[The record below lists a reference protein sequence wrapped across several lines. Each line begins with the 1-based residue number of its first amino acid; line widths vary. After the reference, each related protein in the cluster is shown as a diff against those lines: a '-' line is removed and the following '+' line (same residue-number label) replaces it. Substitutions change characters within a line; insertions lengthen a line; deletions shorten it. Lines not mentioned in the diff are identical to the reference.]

1 MENNNKQKQETFENL
16 KNFFLSD
23 MKMKETLLN
32 LAPTELD
39 DYSEE
44 TRIEYTDKLYKAL
57 KDFEIEFIEIANR
70 FGNNPVGNN
79 PGVIESIKSY
89 FDKVKEKFLISNYE
103 PGVIQKLYKEHFS
116 DMNPKLIEDVKEEFV
131 SDYFLGWD
139 LEKIIKE
146 TKTVNELLH
155 TYHSYVENNA
165 DLMESLPVISKKQNI
180 FEWPITLYGEE
191 NEISNK
197 LFEDFPV
204 ELDCGYTNIV
214 SMQNKILMM
223 VRDKGHALTIDIDT
237 TNKDD
242 ILVKYFVPKL
252 CNREMIEALPGIN
265 EKSITENGAIGMFQ
279 TSSEDMSK
287 LLFDFI
293 EKVPTDA
300 DIPEPSYYN
309 VFQTEE
315 VQENMTEIK
324 EVTTDIEEPSNEDIE
339 NWTEDFKECAMIS
352 SSTPIFKR
360 IKNSILQ
367 LFKREKNRRDR
378 AQTELSSKKKKEN
391 ELG

>member
-1 MENNNKQKQETFENL
+1 MEDNNEKKQETLENL
-16 KNFFLSD
+16 KNFFKSD
-23 MKMKETLLN
+23 MKIKEKLLK

-57 KDFEIEFIEIANR
+57 KDFEIEFLDFANK

-79 PGVIESIKSY
+79 PEVIECIKSY

-103 PGVIQKLYKEHFS
+103 PGVIQKLYKGHFS
-116 DMNPKLIEDVKEEFV
+116 DMNPKLIEDVKKEFV

-165 DLMESLPVISKKQNI
+165 DLMESLPIISKKQNI

-252 CNREMIEALPGIN
+252 CNRDMIEALPGIN

-287 LLFDFI
+287 VLFDFI

-309 VFQTEE
+309 VFQTE
-315 VQENMTEIK
+315 K
-324 EVTTDIEEPSNEDIE
+324 Y
-339 NWTEDFKECAMIS
+339 
-352 SSTPIFKR
+352 
-360 IKNSILQ
+360 
-367 LFKREKNRRDR
+367 
-378 AQTELSSKKKKEN
+378 KKA
-391 ELG
+391 